1 MSLGSCACCSIAA
14 PVGTTFDGCLLE
26 MCNLY
31 AFKHDNHSFI
41 WLKSEFHV
49 YISLNIIEVGEL
61 IFHKQ
66 ISPISRGI
74 RFVSGFLSI
83 RRSFTSCILIT
94 LVLLSTLPIG
104 TKYVTNFKKG
114 ELVFLI

>member
-1 MSLGSCACCSIAA
+1 MGVSWKCATCMHLNMKIIHLSG
-14 PVGTTFDGCLLE
+14 V
-26 MCNLY
+26 
-31 AFKHDNHSFI
+31 
-41 WLKSEFHV
+41 KSEFHV

-83 RRSFTSCILIT
+83 WRSLTSCIPIT

-104 TKYVTNFKKG
+104 TKYVTEFQRENLNF
-114 ELVFLI
+114 